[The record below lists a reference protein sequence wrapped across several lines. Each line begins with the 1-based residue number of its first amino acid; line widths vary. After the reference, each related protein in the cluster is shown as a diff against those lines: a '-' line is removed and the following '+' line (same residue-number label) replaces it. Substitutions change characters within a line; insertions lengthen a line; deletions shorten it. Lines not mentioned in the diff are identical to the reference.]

1 LTIDTGNQWWIFT
14 SPFGIVV
21 PAGMTSCAFG
31 QCGQFPIKITVADE
45 PTDDLRKDDPK
56 STEYLIT
63 LEIVSADTEEVPT
76 PGAATIDGVAPET
89 SVTVVEST
97 ADDEPIERVYLTN
110 EEGNQVDVTDMTE
123 DERAEEQARIDA
135 AIAQEEEAVAQIVD
149 EVPADLIA
157 AITND
162 STGDSQTAVTD
173 LLAQLDSQ

>member
-1 LTIDTGNQWWIFT
+1 
-14 SPFGIVV
+14 
-21 PAGMTSCAFG
+21 
-31 QCGQFPIKITVADE
+31 
-45 PTDDLRKDDPK
+45 
-56 STEYLIT
+56 
-63 LEIVSADTEEVPT
+63 
-76 PGAATIDGVAPET
+76 
-89 SVTVVEST
+89 VTVVEST